1 MDIQKIAR
9 NTTGT
14 LKQNS
19 PAILAGVGVGGV
31 VATGILAARGGR
43 KAERILWEEHA
54 RNGTSDDRKEQFIA
68 DAKATWKCYIPA
80 ASVGAT
86 TIAAIISGQSVSAR
100 RQAAVVSLATVTER
114 AFKEYKDEVVKVIGE
129 DKERKIDE
137 AVAAKNLA
145 DNPDPNGAIV
155 IGAGK
160 FLCYETLSGRYFET
174 DHESIR
180 SAQNDLNAQCIN
192 SVYASL
198 NDWYKLLG
206 LPSIST
212 GDELGWNT
220 SHRLDARI
228 TTTMTED
235 GRPALCIKY
244 GNTPSPNYYKGHGW
258 M

>member
-9 NTTGT
+9 NATGT

-54 RNGTSDDRKEQFIA
+54 RNGTSDDRKEQFII
-68 DAKATWKCYIPA
+68 DAKATWTCYIPA

-86 TIAAIISGQSVSAR
+86 TIAAIIAGQSVSAR

-145 DNPDPNGAIV
+145 DNPVPDGSII

-160 FLCYETLSGRYFET
+160 VLCYESLSGRYFET
-174 DHESIR
+174 DYESIR
-180 SAQNDLNAQCIN
+180 AAQNDLNAQCLN
-192 SVYASL
+192 SVYASV
-198 NDWYKLLG
+198 NDWYQLLG
-206 LPSIST
+206 LPKLAN
-212 GDELGWNT
+212 GDELGWN
-220 SHRLDARI
+220 SDHRLDARI
-228 TTTMTED
+228 TSTMTPD
-235 GRPALCIKY
+235 NKPALAIKY
-244 GNTPSPNYYKGHGW
+244 GNNPSPNYYKGHGW